1 MMYNYNQIHFKKYLN
16 ILKDRITEIKYYNR
30 LKFRFSVI
38 IHKGCATLQSEPF
51 SAVHMLC
58 AEKDKIKDKAKRDK
72 RGSARS
78 VRGRKWQNPGAKY
91 KVYFTALR
99 SY

>member
-1 MMYNYNQIHFKKYLN
+1 MMYNYNQIHFKKYVN

-30 LKFRFSVI
+30 LKFKFSVI
-38 IHKGCATLQSEPF
+38 IHKGYATLPSQPF

-78 VRGRKWQNPGAKY
+78 VRGRKIQAQSIK
-91 KVYFTALR
+91 FT
-99 SY
+99 SPC